1 MYKFKQSL
9 GRFTM
14 MMLVLASLKSVYS
27 LSLEYNFNGE
37 YSQLMFIGVIVI
49 ISNYL
54 GGTLLAVIRTGDG
67 VND

>member
-1 MYKFKQSL
+1 
-9 GRFTM
+9 M